1 MSNVETRLFVLSLI
15 VCGLV
20 FGTTGV
26 VFGQSV
32 NSGTVE
38 GTVVDETGAVIV
50 GAKVEIKNPISG
62 YDQVQ
67 QTDATG
73 KFRFTNIPF
82 NNYHLEATLPG
93 FTTAQQDV
101 NVRTV
106 VTVSARLTLTVGNVS
121 QTVNVEA
128 TGDDLVETAPYA
140 HVDVDLST
148 MQKLP
153 FQHIGILSL
162 EFHVDKL
169 SRPLL

>member
-1 MSNVETRLFVLSLI
+1 MSHVKTRLFVLSLI

-20 FGTTGV
+20 FGATGLV
-26 VFGQSV
+26 LGQSV

-67 QTDATG
+67 QTDPTG

-101 NVRTV
+101 NVNAECRIWRQNEPGREYDH
-106 VTVSARLTLTVGNVS
+106 AFRVGA
-121 QTVNVEA
+121 VEA
-128 TGDDLVETAPYA
+128 DRQPS
-140 HVDVDLST
+140 H
-148 MQKLP
+148 
-153 FQHIGILSL
+153 
-162 EFHVDKL
+162 
-169 SRPLL
+169 PL